1 MKKHSLVVL
10 SCLPSLLAVAITGAA
25 ADWPQF
31 RGPGASSLAP
41 EVELPITWSETE
53 NLAWRSDLPGRGV
66 SGPVVVRDRVFLTA
80 TSGYRHDRLHV
91 LCFAAADGQRLW
103 ERQFWATGRPSTHD
117 SISGAAPTPACDGQH
132 VYAFF
137 SSNDLFCLDWD
148 GNLVWYR
155 GLSFDYPKA
164 GADTGMASSPLVL
177 DGVVVVQLEN
187 QGESFAAGLDA
198 ATGETRWR
206 LERPDQA
213 SWTSPIAL
221 PGAGR
226 RQTAV
231 LLQSPSC
238 VTAHDVQTGRE
249 LWRFAENAASISSS
263 VYLDGCLLIPMRG
276 LTALRLSEESNA
288 PEIAWD
294 ANRLRPG
301 SSSPLVHAG
310 RVYILSNATVRC
322 GDAKTG
328 ELLWAVRLS
337 GTYWATPVLAGGH
350 LYCVNQDG
358 DMQVVK
364 VGDQQGEVVGEHRFG
379 EPMHASPAV
388 AGNAL
393 YVRSDKHLWKIAK

>member
-1 MKKHSLVVL
+1 MRHRTLITIAILL
-10 SCLPSLLAVAITGAA
+10 SVTSAGAA
-25 ADWPQF
+25 GDWPQF
-31 RGPGASSLAP
+31 RGPGARSVATDGD
-41 EVELPITWSETE
+41 LPVSWSEGR
-53 NLAWRSDLPGRGV
+53 NIAWRAELPGRGV
-66 SGPVVVRDRVFLTA
+66 SSPVVVRDRVFLTA

-91 LCFAAADGQRLW
+91 LCFDATDGKRRW
-103 ERQFWATGRPSTHD
+103 ERQFWATGRPTTHN
-117 SISGAAPTPACDGQH
+117 SISGAAPTLACDGQH

-137 SSNDLFCLDWD
+137 SSNDLFCLDGD

-155 GLSFDYPKA
+155 GLGYDYPKA

-198 ATGETRWR
+198 TTGETRWR
-206 LERPDQA
+206 VERADQA

-226 RQTAV
+226 RKTAV

-238 VTAHDVQTGRE
+238 VTAHDVQTGAE
-249 LWRFAENAASISSS
+249 LWRFSESAASIASS
-263 VYLDGCLLIPMRG
+263 VFGDGCLLVPMRG
-276 LTALRLSEESNA
+276 LTALRLSDESNA
-288 PEIAWD
+288 PEIIWD

-301 SSSPLVHAG
+301 SSSPLIHDG
-310 RVYILSNATVRC
+310 RVYVLSNANVRC

-328 ELLWAVRLS
+328 QLLWSVRLK

-364 VGDQQGEVVGEHRFG
+364 VGDKQGEIVAENRFG
-379 EPMHASPAV
+379 ESMHASPAV

>member
-1 MKKHSLVVL
+1 MKHYPLLL
-10 SCLPSLLAVAITGAA
+10 SSIAILLAVSAIGVA

-41 EVELPITWSETE
+41 DVELPVTWSDAQ
-53 NLAWRSDLPGRGV
+53 NIAWRIDLPGRGV

-91 LCFAAADGQRLW
+91 LCFNAADGKRQW
-103 ERQFWATGRPSTHD
+103 ERQFWATGRPTTHG
-117 SISGAAPTPACDGQH
+117 SISGAAPTPACDGQN

-137 SSNDLFCLDWD
+137 SSNDLFCLDLD

-155 GLSFDYPKA
+155 GLSDDYPKA

-177 DGVVVVQLEN
+177 DGVVVLQLEN

-206 LERPDQA
+206 LERADQA

-226 RQTAV
+226 RKTAV

-238 VTAHDVQTGRE
+238 VTAHDVLTGAE
-249 LWRFAENAASISSS
+249 LWRFTEAAASIASS
-263 VYLDGCLLIPMRG
+263 VFSDGYLLVPMRG
-276 LTALRLSEESNA
+276 LTAFRLSDESNA

-301 SSSPLVHAG
+301 SSSPLVHNG
-310 RVYILSNATVRC
+310 RVYVLSNANVRC

-328 ELLWAVRLS
+328 ELLWAVRLK
-337 GTYWATPVLAGGH
+337 GTYWATPVLAGGY

-364 VGDQQGEVVGEHRFG
+364 LGDKEGEAVAEHHFG

>member
-1 MKKHSLVVL
+1 MRTEVL
-10 SCLPSLLAVAITGAA
+10 MSIVILLSVSPVGA

-31 RGPGASSLAP
+31 RGPGARSVAP
-41 EVELPITWSETE
+41 DADLPITWSEGQ
-53 NLAWRSDLPGRGV
+53 NIAWRADLPGRGV
-66 SGPVVVRDRVFLTA
+66 SSPVVAGDRVFLTA

-91 LCFAAADGQRLW
+91 LCFHAADGKRRW
-103 ERQFWATGRPSTHD
+103 ERQFWATGRPTTHN
-117 SISGAAPTPACDGQH
+117 SISGAAPTVACDGQQ

-137 SSNDLFCLDWD
+137 SSNDLFCLDGD

-155 GLSFDYPKA
+155 GLSYDYPKA

-206 LERPDQA
+206 LERADQA

-221 PGAGR
+221 PGSGR
-226 RQTAV
+226 RKAAV
-231 LLQSPSC
+231 LLQSPSY
-238 VTAHDVQTGRE
+238 VTAHDVRTGAE
-249 LWRFAENAASISSS
+249 LWRLAEGAASIASS
-263 VYLDGCLLIPMRG
+263 VFSDGCLLVPMRG
-276 LTALRLSEESNA
+276 LPAMRLSDESPA

-301 SSSPLVHAG
+301 ASSPLIHDG
-310 RVYILSNATVRC
+310 RVYVLSNATVRC
-322 GDAKTG
+322 GDARTG
-328 ELLWAVRLS
+328 ELLWAVRLK
-337 GTYWATPVLAGGH
+337 GTYWATPVLAGDH

-364 VGDQQGEVVGEHRFG
+364 LGDTQGEVVAENRFG
-379 EPMHASPAV
+379 EAMHASPAV
-388 AGNAL
+388 AGNAM

>member
-1 MKKHSLVVL
+1 MKSHFRFAL
-10 SCLPSLLAVAITGAA
+10 SCSAILLAVSGHGPA

-31 RGPGASSLAP
+31 RGPAASSLAP
-41 EVELPITWSETE
+41 DVQLPVTWSDTE
-53 NLAWRSDLPGRGV
+53 NMAWRIDLPGRGV

-91 LCFAAADGQRLW
+91 LCFAAGNGRQLW
-103 ERQFWATGRPSTHD
+103 ERQFWATGRPTTHN
-117 SISGAAPTPACDGQH
+117 SISGAAPTPACDGQR
-132 VYAFF
+132 VFAFF
-137 SSNDLFCLDWD
+137 SSNDLFCLDVD

-164 GADTGMASSPLVL
+164 GADTGMASSPLVMN
-177 DGVVVVQLEN
+177 GVVVVQLEN
-187 QGESFAAGLDA
+187 QGESFATGLDA

-226 RQTAV
+226 RQAAV

-238 VTAHDVQTGRE
+238 VTAHDLQTGDE
-249 LWRFAENAASISSS
+249 LWRFDEAAASIASS
-263 VYLDGCLLIPMRG
+263 VYGDGCLVVPMRG
-276 LTALRLSEESNA
+276 LTALRLSDESNA

-301 SSSPLVHAG
+301 SSSPLIHDG
-310 RVYILSNATVRC
+310 RVYVLSNASVRC

-328 ELLWAVRLS
+328 ELLWAARLK

-364 VGDQQGEVVGEHRFG
+364 LGDKEGEVVAEHHFG

-393 YVRSDKHLWKIAK
+393 YVRSDKHLWKIAP

>member
-1 MKKHSLVVL
+1 MRTEVL
-10 SCLPSLLAVAITGAA
+10 ISIAILLTVSSTGSA

-31 RGPGASSLAP
+31 RGPGGCSLAP
-41 EVELPITWSETE
+41 EADVPVTWSESRGI
-53 NLAWRSDLPGRGV
+53 AWRVDLPGRGV
-66 SGPVVVRDRVFLTA
+66 SSPVVVRDRVFLTA

-91 LCFAAADGQRLW
+91 LCFNAADGKRRW
-103 ERQFWATGRPSTHD
+103 ERQFWATGRPTTHN
-117 SISGAAPTPACDGQH
+117 SISGAAPTAACDGQH

-155 GLSFDYPKA
+155 GLSYDYPKA

-206 LERPDQA
+206 LERADQA
-213 SWTSPIAL
+213 CWTSPIAL
-221 PGAGR
+221 PGSGR
-226 RQTAV
+226 RKTAV
-231 LLQSPSC
+231 LLQSPTY
-238 VTAHDVQTGRE
+238 VTAHDVLTGAE
-249 LWRFAENAASISSS
+249 LWRLAEGAASIASS
-263 VYLDGCLLIPMRG
+263 VFSDGCLLVPMRG
-276 LTALRLSEESNA
+276 LTALRLSDESNA
-288 PEIAWD
+288 PEIVWD

-301 SSSPLVHAG
+301 ASSPLIHDG
-310 RVYILSNATVRC
+310 RVYVLSNANVRC
-322 GDAKTG
+322 GDARTG
-328 ELLWAVRLS
+328 ELLWAVRLK

-364 VGDQQGEVVGEHRFG
+364 VGDKQGEVVAEHRFG

-388 AGNAL
+388 AGNAM
-393 YVRSDKHLWKIAK
+393 YVRSDRHLWKIAK